1 MTSAAT
7 ERMKTEDIFSD
18 PDDNP
23 RLQALKDVIDKIG
36 PEKAILF
43 VKYKSEAEEIMN
55 LLKSH
60 GRSCVEFTG
69 RCSAKQRQINRECF
83 RDEAQFLVANKVCG
97 AYGLNLQFCHNV
109 IFYNNDF
116 DYATRAQAED
126 RVHRYGQTHE
136 VDIYDI
142 CASGTI
148 DDFIRENLI
157 RKENLADAFRKNVE
171 SIKKKRWRANDGK
184 KIPKRKRA

>member
-1 MTSAAT
+1 MSYKNLVA
-7 ERMKTEDIFSD
+7 
-18 PDDNP
+18 

-36 PEKAILF
+36 PEKAIIF

-148 DDFIRENLI
+148 DSFIRENLLK
-157 RKENLADAFRKNVE
+157 KENLADAFRKNVE
-171 SIKKKRWRANDGK
+171 QIKKKRWRANDGK